1 MLPAHHQEGKIM
13 LRSLSIIAATLGL
26 AMACGSQVAHAGS
39 SGQYVEAGATLRTD
53 AEVEAWYDIT
63 AQLRRQF
70 DEICGDTFCEGDY
83 SNLQPLRFQCSVEA
97 RSRRIS
103 ACVWSFAG
111 SQESIDPATGGITV
125 QPGFWQCRI
134 PLVSQTNVERLLA
147 ALDNPQPLF
156 ARLPG
161 TDQTVLDGLIE
172 CL

>member
-1 MLPAHHQEGKIM
+1 MF
-13 LRSLSIIAATLGL
+13 RSLSITTATLGL
-26 AMACGSQVAHAGS
+26 AMACVSQIAHAGS
-39 SGQYVEAGATLRTD
+39 TGQFVEAGAALRTD
-53 AEVEAWYDIT
+53 AEVEAWYGIT

-97 RSRRIS
+97 RSRRIG

-134 PLVSQTNVERLLA
+134 PLMPQTSVERLLA
-147 ALDNPQPLF
+147 ALDGPHPLY
-156 ARLPG
+156 ARLPC